1 MALTFPQMPDKLTGN
16 EAAILEYITCHS
28 DSFLLMS
35 IARLADELGVSEATI
50 SRFARHVGCRDFK
63 HMKQVVL
70 EQTTRG
76 GPARKLA
83 ATLAGGDGTLLQRWM
98 EQQRDCLQQTL
109 ELMDPAEFDR
119 AAWAVAGADRVFVHA
134 KNASRS
140 MAELLE
146 FRLRRIGVDVR
157 RVPASG
163 SEMVEGLA
171 LAGAGDLVVTFG
183 FSKLSAEG
191 RTILAMRE
199 QAGYRTLLFTGRV
212 YQEPEQQADINLYVC
227 RGEANEYHSM
237 TAPAFVVDALVLAVS
252 VQLGD
257 AAVRRLETI
266 RRFKE
271 TYAP

>member
-1 MALTFPQMPDKLTGN
+1 
-16 EAAILEYITCHS
+16 
-28 DSFLLMS
+28 
-35 IARLADELGVSEATI
+35 
-50 SRFARHVGCRDFK
+50 
-63 HMKQVVL
+63 
-70 EQTTRG
+70 
-76 GPARKLA
+76 
-83 ATLAGGDGTLLQRWM
+83 
-98 EQQRDCLQQTL
+98 
-109 ELMDPAEFDR
+109 
-119 AAWAVAGADRVFVHA
+119 
-134 KNASRS
+134 
-140 MAELLE
+140 
-146 FRLRRIGVDVR
+146 
-157 RVPASG
+157 
-163 SEMVEGLA
+163 MVEGLA

-252 VQLGD
+252 AQLGD